1 MQLNQLSSPKIE
13 FVVGNENDF
22 DKIHEVKPLNIFA
35 GNVCNFLN
43 SLSQRLLK
51 SHPASQFSDA
61 ITFAF
66 WCRKASINKMSLPY
80 MNENI
85 NSQRIGRGIAFHISP
100 SNVPVNFAYSCVAG
114 LLAGNINIVRLPSK
128 HFEQVDI
135 ICDAINDIISKDFS
149 CLNQYIYMIRYGHEK
164 EINDLLSGL
173 CDLRIIW
180 GGDNTINTLR
190 KSPLK
195 VRANEIT
202 FSDRYSIMLIK
213 ADEYLASENKSKIAE
228 GFYND
233 TYLTDQNACTAP
245 KIIIWYGNQQ
255 NCKVA
260 QKDFWQYLQ
269 EVIDK
274 KYDMTPI
281 QAVDKYFNL
290 LLLSTQENVKWIR
303 SDNNRITRVEVF
315 DIKNS
320 TMDFHWNSGF
330 FVEYQT
336 EDLYDIIPICGE
348 RCQTLSYFG
357 IQKEE
362 LQNLLMTIIPKGID
376 RVVPLGRTLD
386 FSLNWDGYDLI
397 YSMSRVLTYL

>member
-149 CLNQYIYMIRYGHEK
+149 KRNQ
-164 EINDLLSGL
+164 
-173 CDLRIIW
+173 
-180 GGDNTINTLR
+180 
-190 KSPLK
+190 
-195 VRANEIT
+195 
-202 FSDRYSIMLIK
+202 
-213 ADEYLASENKSKIAE
+213 
-228 GFYND
+228 
-233 TYLTDQNACTAP
+233 
-245 KIIIWYGNQQ
+245 
-255 NCKVA
+255 
-260 QKDFWQYLQ
+260 
-269 EVIDK
+269 
-274 KYDMTPI
+274 
-281 QAVDKYFNL
+281 
-290 LLLSTQENVKWIR
+290 
-303 SDNNRITRVEVF
+303 
-315 DIKNS
+315 
-320 TMDFHWNSGF
+320 
-330 FVEYQT
+330 
-336 EDLYDIIPICGE
+336 
-348 RCQTLSYFG
+348 
-357 IQKEE
+357 
-362 LQNLLMTIIPKGID
+362 
-376 RVVPLGRTLD
+376 
-386 FSLNWDGYDLI
+386 
-397 YSMSRVLTYL
+397 